1 MTEVE
6 QLRKQI
12 TDLQSS
18 EALLSAV
25 LNSATD
31 YAIITL
37 DLEGRITTW
46 NTGARNILGWDEHE
60 VIGRYTAFFFTPED
74 QGAGVPQDE
83 MSTALAEGRAEDER
97 WHQRKDGSRFWA
109 NGVLMPLRTG
119 ELQGYLKILRDRTFR
134 RRSEDALRE
143 SETRFRHMAD
153 SAPALIW
160 MTDALGQV
168 TFANRHYEHMFG
180 CSATEMLGDG
190 WKTTILPED
199 LETHQTAFRTA
210 FCARQPFRTETRVWD
225 KHHRVR
231 WLRCEGVPRL
241 SDTGEFLGYTGC
253 NVDITE
259 AKTAE
264 EHLRLLVNELNH
276 RVKNTLATVQSIA
289 SQTLRNAPT
298 TTAARAALEQRLIA
312 LSRAHDVLTRENW
325 EGADL
330 WEVVGQA
337 IEPYQ
342 GQGESRFDVHGFN
355 VRLPPQMAL
364 AIAMALQELCTNAV
378 KYGALSNETGRIGIV
393 WTLMNA
399 PDGPR
404 LEMCWEERGGPPV
417 SPPQRRGFGTRLI
430 ERSLAQELNGTVR
443 IEFAPGG
450 VVCALSAPLE
460 DRGATT

>member
-1 MTEVE
+1 VTDVE
-6 QLRKQI
+6 QLRRQI

-25 LNSATD
+25 LDSATD
-31 YAIITL
+31 YAILTL

-46 NTGARNILGWDEHE
+46 NTGACNILGWDEQD
-60 VIGRYTAFFFTPED
+60 VIGRHTAFFFTPED
-74 QGAGVPQDE
+74 RAAGAPQDE
-83 MSTALAEGRAEDER
+83 MNKALAEGRAQDER

-109 NGVLMPLRTG
+109 NGVLMPLRAG

-134 RRSEDALRE
+134 RQSEEALRE

-153 SAPALIW
+153 SAPGLIW
-160 MTDALGQV
+160 MTDAMGQV
-168 TFANRHYEHMFG
+168 TFANMHYEYMFG
-180 CSATEMLGDG
+180 RPATEMLGTG
-190 WKTTILPED
+190 WKSIIVSED
-199 LETHQTAFRTA
+199 LKAHQIAFMNAFR
-210 FCARQPFRTETRVWD
+210 ARQPFRAATRVLD

-231 WLRCEGVPRL
+231 WLRCEGVPRF

-259 AKTAE
+259 VKVAE

-289 SQTLRNAPT
+289 FQTLRNAPT
-298 TTAARAALEQRLIA
+298 TSAARSAIEQRLLA

-325 EGADL
+325 DGAYL
-330 WEVVGQA
+330 REVVDQA

-342 GQGESRFDVHGFN
+342 SRGESRFTVHGHN

-378 KYGALSNETGRIGIV
+378 KYGALSNETGRVTITWVLG
-393 WTLMNA
+393 NS
-399 PDGPR
+399 PDGRR
-404 LEMCWEERGGPPV
+404 LEMCWEEAGGPPV

-443 IEFAPGG
+443 IEFALCG
-450 VVCALSAPLE
+450 VVCSLSAPLKNK
-460 DRGATT
+460 GTTR